1 MADIRIL
8 NKYSLL
14 SDKCCSEDGP
24 FKELGQFICFCANYA
39 YITGGKIPKV
49 KVTSKDRQM
58 RDLVLDNHHYKEQID
73 ILSLA
78 VTNDHTILMETDDS
92 KNMRYQIF
100 QDYVNFGLQLFEK
113 KYKNKVTDIFGMETV
128 LEILRERAKNNK
140 KIEPQSELGD
150 PDF

>member
-24 FKELGQFICFCANYA
+24 FRELAQFFCFCANYA
-39 YITGGKIPKV
+39 YITGGKIPKA
-49 KVTSKDRQM
+49 KVSSKDRQV
-58 RDLVLDNHHYKEQID
+58 RDLVLDNLTYKEQID

-78 VTNDHTILMETDDS
+78 VTKDHTILMETDES
-92 KNMRYQIF
+92 KNKRYEIF

-113 KYKNKVTDIFGMETV
+113 KHKNKVTDTNGMETA
-128 LEILRERAKNNK
+128 LEILIERAKNNK
-140 KIEPQSELGD
+140 KIEPESELGD
-150 PDF
+150 PNF